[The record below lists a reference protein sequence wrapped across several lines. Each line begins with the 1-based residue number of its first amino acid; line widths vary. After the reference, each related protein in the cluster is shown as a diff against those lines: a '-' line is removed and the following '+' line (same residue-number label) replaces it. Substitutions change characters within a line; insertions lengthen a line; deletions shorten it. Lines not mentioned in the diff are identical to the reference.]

1 MPIMLML
8 IAGGSLTR
16 LVTTAS
22 WHIDAVGG
30 RPPHLRH
37 RPARAGPRRPQP
49 HYPMPPGRD
58 AGGAAATTAQRR
70 RTHAPAGG
78 QHRPEALMWTAEERS
93 RMIGSSFGL
102 GEGASRSWQD
112 RG

>member
-37 RPARAGPRRPQP
+37 RPARAGPRHPRP

-58 AGGAAATTAQRR
+58 AGGAAATTTQRR
-70 RTHAPAGG
+70 RTPAPAGG
-78 QHRPEALMWTAEERS
+78 QHGPEAVWRGRVADREARHPHAPILEE
-93 RMIGSSFGL
+93 
-102 GEGASRSWQD
+102 AP
-112 RG
+112 